1 MDEYLASTLNT
12 AVIERLDYLDRLVT
26 KGDEPSRA
34 ALAETEIARLT
45 DAWRAL
51 LELHAPD
58 EHGRCPECS
67 GWRRPRR
74 HPCTVWTIAHQHLIA
89 ADGSPAAGAGRH
101 AAAAGRST
109 VAVLGAS

>member
-1 MDEYLASTLNT
+1 MKYLTSTLNT
-12 AVIERLDYLDRLVT
+12 AVTERLDYLDRSVT

-58 EHGRCPECS
+58 EHGRCPERS

-89 ADGSPAAGAGRH
+89 ADGSPRPVPAGMRLPPHGPPSQCWRP
-101 AAAAGRST
+101 S
-109 VAVLGAS
+109 

>member
-1 MDEYLASTLNT
+1 MDKYPPLAKV
-12 AVIERLDYLDRLVT
+12 VIERLDYLDRLAT
-26 KGDEPSRA
+26 EGGEPSLA

-74 HPCTVWTIAHQHLIA
+74 HPCSVWTTANSILVATDVPAPKTVGVRLPP
-89 ADGSPAAGAGRH
+89 DG
-101 AAAAGRST
+101 
-109 VAVLGAS
+109 LASRC